1 MNVRRTARRVAGIII
16 DNWPLKMGAA
26 VLATLLYVGLVA
38 SQDSATYPGPLK
50 VAPINQPDATIVVNQ
65 LLDVDEIRYVAPA
78 DLGRL
83 SAEDFRATVDL
94 SGLQPDGNPMSVRI
108 TVTAVDPRVSI
119 VDSSPRSIPVVLDR
133 LVPKTVPVTVDMST
147 PPDGLTVGNVTLTPA
162 EVTVTGPSSL
172 VRQVASARVGVTIDS
187 SGVNIDREIQ
197 ADPINL
203 AGEIVTGVDPE
214 PALVHVTIPVYKD
227 LKNRSVPVNPIVT
240 GTPAAGFRV
249 TAVEVDPLVVSVEG
263 DQDQLQV
270 LAAADTAPVVV
281 TGATRDVTVTVA
293 YALPTGVSPIGA
305 QTATVIVRIE
315 AVTETRTYL
324 AGIRLDGRSTDL
336 LYEANESQVLL
347 SLFGSTAILDRL
359 GAIPIV
365 ISINVADLEPGIHE
379 VPVVPTLTS
388 AVTVAAISPE
398 TITVTV
404 TARPA
409 PAPTTT
415 PSAAPASTSTP

>member
-1 MNVRRTARRVAGIII
+1 MNARRIARRVAGIII
-16 DNWPLKMGAA
+16 DNWPLKLGAA

-38 SQDSATYPGPLK
+38 SQDSASYPGPLK
-50 VAPINQPDATIVVNQ
+50 VTPVNQPASTIVVNQ

-78 DLGRL
+78 ELGRL
-83 SAEDFRATVDL
+83 SAQDFRATVDL
-94 SGLQPDGNPMSVRI
+94 SGLQPDGNPANVRI
-108 TVTAVDPRVSI
+108 NVTAVDPRVSI
-119 VDSSPRSIPVVLDR
+119 VDSSPRSIPVILDR
-133 LVPKTVPVTVDMST
+133 LVPKTVPVTVDMSR
-147 PPDGLTVGNVTLTPA
+147 PPDGLTAGDVTLDPA

-172 VRQVASARVGVTIDS
+172 VRQVVSARVGVTIDS

-197 ADPINL
+197 ADPINV
-203 AGEIVTGVDPE
+203 AGEIVTGVDLE
-214 PALVHVTIPVYKD
+214 PTLVHVTIPVYD
-227 LKNRSVPVNPIVT
+227 NLKNRSVPVNPIIT
-240 GTPAAGFRV
+240 GSPAAGFRV
-249 TAVEVDPLVVSVEG
+249 AAVEVDPLVVSVEG
-263 DQDQLQV
+263 DQSQLQV

-336 LYEANESQVLL
+336 LYEVNASQVLL
-347 SLFGSTAILDRL
+347 SVFGSTAILDRL
-359 GAIPIV
+359 SAIPIV
-365 ISINVADLEPGIHE
+365 ISINVTDLGPGSHD

-404 TARPA
+404 TAL
-409 PAPTTT
+409 PTSASAA

>member
-1 MNVRRTARRVAGIII
+1 MNARRIARRVAGIII
-16 DNWPLKMGAA
+16 DNWPLKLGAA

-38 SQDSATYPGPLK
+38 SQDSASYPGPLK
-50 VAPINQPDATIVVNQ
+50 VTPVNQPASTVVVNQ

-78 DLGRL
+78 ELGRL
-83 SAEDFRATVDL
+83 SAQDFRATVDL
-94 SGLQPDGNPMSVRI
+94 SGLQPDGNPANVRI
-108 TVTAVDPRVSI
+108 NVTAVDPRVSI
-119 VDSSPRSIPVVLDR
+119 VDSSPRSIPVILDR
-133 LVPKTVPVTVDMST
+133 LVPKTVPVTVDMSR
-147 PPDGLTVGNVTLTPA
+147 PPDGLTAGDVTLDPA

-172 VRQVASARVGVTIDS
+172 VRQVVSARVGVTIDS

-203 AGEIVTGVDPE
+203 AGEIVTGVDLE
-214 PALVHVTIPVYKD
+214 PTLVHVTIPVYD
-227 LKNRSVPVNPIVT
+227 NLKNRSVPVNPIIT
-240 GTPAAGFRV
+240 GSPAAGFRV
-249 TAVEVDPLVVSVEG
+249 AAVEVDPLVVSVEG
-263 DQDQLQV
+263 DQSQLQV

-336 LYEANESQVLL
+336 LYEVNASQVLL
-347 SLFGSTAILDRL
+347 SVFGSTAILDRL
-359 GAIPIV
+359 SAIPIV
-365 ISINVADLEPGIHE
+365 ISINVTDLGPGSHD

-404 TARPA
+404 TALPTSA
-409 PAPTTT
+409 PAA